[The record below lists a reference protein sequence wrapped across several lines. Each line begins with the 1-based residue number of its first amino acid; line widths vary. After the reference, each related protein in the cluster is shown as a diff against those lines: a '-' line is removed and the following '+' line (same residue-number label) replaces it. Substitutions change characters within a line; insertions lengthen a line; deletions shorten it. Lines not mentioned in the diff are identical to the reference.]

1 MTLNSQQIL
10 LMRRENEARRNPFK
24 YRFLVFFVCLLGY
37 SFIALI
43 TLLAL
48 ALLVAFCGL
57 FYGIILMAA
66 RHASLMINAVR
77 VLIPALVAIG
87 AFLAAILRALWVQVE
102 VPHGKYIERGEAIPL
117 FQELDRLRGQM
128 GVPHFHRVLLTND
141 LNAAVV
147 GRPRLGLFGW
157 QEYSL
162 LIGVPLM
169 AVLSPD
175 QFRAVLAHEMG
186 HISAVQGRFDG
197 WIWRQWRTWY
207 VLLDSL
213 IDGGHRAAVIFVW
226 FFQWYAPLFDRHT
239 FILRRINEIESDRI
253 AAQTVGAR
261 AMAEALLTLEIVM
274 RSAHEKFTEPVDRV
288 TAQRWIN
295 EALNV
300 RDDLDD
306 VHPSLATRLRSIG
319 QAGEVPA
326 PQTERALTRYL
337 GHRAKSMAA
346 SVGIRFHEG

>member
-1 MTLNSQQIL
+1 
-10 LMRRENEARRNPFK
+10 MRRESEARRNPLG
-24 YRFLVFFVCLLGY
+24 YRVQVFFICLLGY
-37 SFIALI
+37 GFIAVI
-43 TLLAL
+43 ATLAL
-48 ALLVAFCGL
+48 ALAAAFCGL
-57 FYGIILMAA
+57 LYLTILAA
-66 RHASLMINAVR
+66 SRNASLVINAIR
-77 VLIPALVAIG
+77 LLIPALVGIG

-102 VPHGKYIERGEAIPL
+102 MPYGKPIERGQAIPL
-117 FQELDRLRGQM
+117 FQELDRLRTQM
-128 GVPHFHRVLLTND
+128 GVPRFHRVLLTDD

-186 HISAVQGRFDG
+186 HISAAQGRFNG
-197 WIWRQWRTWY
+197 WVWRQWDTWF

-213 IDGGHRAAVIFVW
+213 LNSGHHGAAIFVW

-261 AMAEALLTLEIVM
+261 TMADALLTLELVV
-274 RSAHEKFTEPVDRV
+274 RSAHEKRDQPLDRV

-295 EALNV
+295 DAMNV

-306 VHPSLATRLRSIG
+306 VHPCLATRLRSIG
-319 QAGEVPA
+319 QSGEVPT
-326 PQTERALTRYL
+326 PQNESALIRYL
-337 GHRAKSMAA
+337 GHRAKTLAS
-346 SVGIRFHEG
+346 SVGIRFHEE